1 MNTKEYMKMAKTLIR
16 RINRKYREADTIRE
30 QLSAPKSPSFSDM
43 PKTVSPQH
51 NSMEVGIA
59 RIMELENEA
68 VAAEKELETLKSVF
82 HTEISNIANP
92 EYRDI
97 LIKRYLEFKVWNII
111 AAEMGYSTQHIY
123 RLHTK
128 AIEKLRVNESS

>member
-1 MNTKEYMKMAKTLIR
+1 MNTKEYMKMAKTLLR
-16 RINRKYREADTIRE
+16 RINRKYREADSIRE

-43 PKTVSPQH
+43 PKTASPQH
-51 NSMEVGIA
+51 NSMEIGIA
-59 RIMELENEA
+59 KIMELENEA
-68 VAAEKELETLKSVF
+68 AVAEKELETLKSVF
-82 HTEISNIANP
+82 RTEIAKMDNP

-97 LIKRYLEFKVWNII
+97 LTKRYLEFKYWNII

-128 AIEKLRVNESS
+128 AIEMLRVDESS